1 MRRAV
6 KKYGEECS
14 SQLPEDEQWLDALVQ
29 YVTELGYLNDGALA
43 KGLVNSYRRRGDS
56 KRMMQQKLGKKGVP
70 RDLVDQILSG
80 EKDEAEVMAAKQYAR
95 KHKLGSFG
103 GEKDY
108 RSRQKDLQRMAR
120 RGFSYAV
127 AQEALS
133 EDSDAR
139 H

>member
-6 KKYGEECS
+6 KKYGEACT
-14 SQLPEDEQWLDALVQ
+14 SQLPADEQWLGALVH

-43 KGLVNSYRRRGDS
+43 QGLVNSYRRRGDS
-56 KRMMQQKLGKKGVP
+56 KRMMQQKLGKKGIS
-70 RDLVDQILSG
+70 RDVADQILGS
-80 EKDEAEVMAAKQYAR
+80 EKDEAELMAARQYAR

-103 GEKDY
+103 GKKDY
-108 RSRQKDLQRMAR
+108 QARQKDLQRMAR

-133 EDSDAR
+133 EGSDAR